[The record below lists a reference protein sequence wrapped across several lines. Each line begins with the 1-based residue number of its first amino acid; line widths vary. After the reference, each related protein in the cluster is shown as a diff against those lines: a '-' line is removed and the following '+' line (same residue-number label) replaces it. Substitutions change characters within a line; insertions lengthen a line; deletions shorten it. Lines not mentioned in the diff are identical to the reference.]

1 MSTQARSV
9 SLLIALSSFACTV
22 VKAESNDDWKTTIS
36 VGSSFGTTRQ
46 LQDGTTGLIANM
58 GTLDPS
64 LAGDAG
70 FTTLNRISTHDAFTA
85 GPAVSLELSKLIDSS
100 LEPFFRV
107 RYTDLKG
114 RDAMIGSI
122 NHIGGTT
129 APILANFD
137 DLKSTAFDVGTR
149 YSFAESS
156 RLRPFI
162 GGYVGVTHT
171 NALETSLAVNSPQY
185 SADNLTLVPS
195 NTRFD
200 TGVEAGIGVQ
210 LNSVSELN
218 LSVGANYLD
227 AKNTQSN
234 AFQPLGIGQ
243 VSITDPRWS
252 IPANIGVSLHF

>member
-1 MSTQARSV
+1 MSQARSV
-9 SLLIALSSFACTV
+9 SLLIALSSFACAAA
-22 VKAESNDDWKTTIS
+22 KAESSDDWKTTIS
-36 VGSSFGTTRQ
+36 LGSSFGTTRQ
-46 LQDGTTGLIANM
+46 LQGSTTGLIANM

-64 LAGDAG
+64 LTGEDG
-70 FTTLNRISTHDAFTA
+70 LTTLNRISTHDAFTA

-122 NHIGGTT
+122 DHLGGATT
-129 APILANFD
+129 APVLANFD
-137 DLKSTAFDVGTR
+137 DLKSTAFDIGTR
-149 YSFAESS
+149 YNFADSS
-156 RLRPFI
+156 RLRPFV

-185 SADNLTLVPS
+185 SVDNLTLVPS

-210 LNSVSELN
+210 LNNVSELN
-218 LSVGANYLD
+218 FSVGANYLD
-227 AKNTQSN
+227 AKNVQSN

-252 IPANIGVSLHF
+252 VPANIGVSLHF